1 MKKKNTTLLLGRNIV
16 WAIVIFVLC
25 AMPGESV
32 PNPHLNIPHL
42 DKIVHFGMF
51 FVMALLICN
60 ELEYQTRLKQ
70 RTIFIIAISITCL
83 YGGIIEIL
91 QHKYFNRSGDH
102 GFVSRRSRR
111 NHRLFSLLLTEKIE
125 TPDFQFKEKIG
136 LKITTIPSS
145 NNIRVLKYFTD
156 SIW

>member
-91 QHKYFNRSGDH
+91 QHKYFNRSGDVMDLLADVA
-102 GFVSRRSRR
+102 GGIIACFLYSSLRKLK
-111 NHRLFSLLLTEKIE
+111 HRIFNSKR
-125 TPDFQFKEKIG
+125 K
-136 LKITTIPSS
+136 
-145 NNIRVLKYFTD
+145 
-156 SIW
+156 